1 MIYIYILL
9 AIVLFGALV
18 AVHEFGHFITAKLSG
33 VRVNEFAIGM
43 GPAIFKKKIGE
54 TVYALRV
61 LPLGGFC
68 AMEGEDSTSDDP
80 RAFGTKNVWKRILI
94 VIAGSAMNLIAG
106 FVVLS
111 IVFAPI
117 RSWYTTTVSGIDGVT
132 EYSDKSL
139 MPGDTVKSIDGYN
152 VYIYSDIFM
161 GISRGGEDGI
171 YDVEVIRD
179 GKKLLLSD
187 VTLRG
192 AEGKENSDEGNAI
205 RFEIEDSSFW
215 SKIKYTALNGFNLVR
230 LVKVGLVDLLGG
242 AVSKD
247 DLSGPVG
254 IGKIMADTAKES
266 LASLWYLLAFL
277 SINLG
282 VMNLLPIPALDG
294 GRLVFLVFELIFG
307 KPVAPKYEG
316 FIHAAGLV
324 LLMLLMAF
332 ITYNDIVKIFVK

>member
-1 MIYIYILL
+1 M
-9 AIVLFGALV
+9 
-18 AVHEFGHFITAKLSG
+18 
-33 VRVNEFAIGM
+33 
-43 GPAIFKKKIGE
+43 
-54 TVYALRV
+54 
-61 LPLGGFC
+61 
-68 AMEGEDSTSDDP
+68 
-80 RAFGTKNVWKRILI
+80 
-94 VIAGSAMNLIAG
+94 
-106 FVVLS
+106 
-111 IVFAPI
+111 
-117 RSWYTTTVSGIDGVT
+117 
-132 EYSDKSL
+132 
-139 MPGDTVKSIDGYN
+139 
-152 VYIYSDIFM
+152 
-161 GISRGGEDGI
+161 
-171 YDVEVIRD
+171 
-179 GKKLLLSD
+179 LSD

-215 SKIKYTALNGFNLVR
+215 GKLKYTALNGFNLVR
-230 LVKVGLVDLLGG
+230 LVKIGLVDLLSG

-294 GRLVFLVFELIFG
+294 GRLVFLVFELIFR